1 MKGMTA
7 ADNGELLKTAFQ
19 FQLALV
25 SNSNLSPSDFSSV
38 QRSAKDLYA
47 DIQGNLKPWTG
58 ATKEDR
64 DTNMRNE
71 FAAQWKEIAGFD
83 LDDEDAKAKWEDEIR
98 NYQSDSAKELQ
109 EQQQAE
115 HDLKESFNRRK
126 QEILDRRLRQQQGR

>member
-7 ADNGELLKTAFQ
+7 VDNGELLKTAFQ

-38 QRSAKDLYA
+38 QRSAKELYA

-83 LDDEDAKAKWEDEIR
+83 LDDEEAKAKWEDE
-98 NYQSDSAKELQ
+98 SAKELQ

-115 HDLKESFNRRK
+115 QDLKESFNRRK
-126 QEILDRRLRQQQGR
+126 QEILNRRLRQQQGR